1 MITASPPRTGSERK
15 KRPRTDMK
23 QLTAGADRAKSASKF
38 RVTPVNPGLQDAF
51 REQGCVQ
58 HARQLAGLG
67 AEEPNAGSCA
77 ARRTKKTQIK
87 PEYVTAIRE
96 LPTFEG

>member
-1 MITASPPRTGSERK
+1 
-15 KRPRTDMK
+15 MK
-23 QLTAGADRAKSASKF
+23 QLTAGADRAKSASRF

-67 AEEPNAGSCA
+67 SKEPNAGSCA

-87 PEYVTAIRE
+87 PGYVTAIRE

>member
-1 MITASPPRTGSERK
+1 
-15 KRPRTDMK
+15 MK
-23 QLTAGADRAKSASKF
+23 QMTAGADRAKSASRF
-38 RVTPVNPGLQDAF
+38 RVTPVNPGLRDGF